1 METYQAVI
9 LGILQG
15 LTEFLPVSS
24 SGHLAL
30 GQYLFG
36 ITEPALFF
44 NVSLHMGTLIAV
56 VVVFF
61 KEIRSMINA
70 LAAMMRTTFQFNG
83 NSQLNR
89 IIQPN
94 GNSQVNG
101 NSQFGGN
108 VKRTLRNN
116 PEIRLIVLIITGSIP
131 TAFLGLFLKQYM
143 ELLFGSINFVG
154 CMLLI
159 TGTFLWL
166 TKDVKKPDSGIDV
179 RNSDSSMDVKNLDS
193 GMDVRQSE
201 SDMDAKNLASALGIP
216 KSESSIMEMEYKQ
229 AMLIGLCQG
238 MAVLPGISRSG
249 ATISAAL
256 FLGIDRETAA
266 KFSFLLSIPAIVG
279 AELLSLKDFI
289 SQGISFDL
297 SILYGTFISFLV
309 GYMALVMLL
318 KIVNNGK
325 LHLFAPYCWIVG
337 VIAILSGIV

>member
-56 VVVFF
+56 LVVFF

-70 LAAMMRTTFQFNG
+70 LAAMMRTTFQF
-83 NSQLNR
+83 
-89 IIQPN
+89 N

-166 TKDVKKPDSGIDV
+166 TKDVKKSDSGMNV
-179 RNSDSSMDVKNLDS
+179 RNSDS
-193 GMDVRQSE
+193 GMDVRKSE